1 MNIYPREFPPDRRN
15 RPKRRAER
23 RVFEALAGSDRR
35 GFVFYEW
42 RKGYERIELDFAV
55 WIEGLGRFALQ
66 VKGGHY
72 LLVDAEWRLKTR
84 EGYRPVKSCPL
95 DETKLATLDLHDD
108 IKTGA
113 GAAYNPFV
121 IPVLVFPDMEPNAAI
136 GSLAGRKGVYL
147 VWGTANLVVD
157 LENIVKRRSVKDRLS
172 WDRIAD
178 EVRAVT
184 DELIDPGVVTDAAR
198 IKPAPD
204 ESVSLSPAGFPGET
218 RLAVFGRNVLTIRF
232 GAAKPAG

>member
-23 RVFEALAGSDRR
+23 QVYEALAASDRQ
-35 GFVFYEW
+35 GFIFYEW

-72 LLVDAEWRLKTR
+72 LLVDAEWRLKTK

-95 DETKLATLDLHDD
+95 DEAKLATLDLHDD

-113 GAAYNPFV
+113 SAVYNPFV

-136 GSLAGRKGVYL
+136 GALAGRKGVYL

-198 IKPAPD
+198 INPAPD

-218 RLAVFGRNVLTIRF
+218 RLAVFGRNVLTIRS